1 MKDEEAQ
8 SFPLLADVSNFQDN
22 SGGKNW
28 EPAPSKHMCWNVLF
42 PSFIIRD
49 YFSVIFSADKI

>member
-28 EPAPSKHMCWNVLF
+28 EPAPSNHMC
-42 PSFIIRD
+42 
-49 YFSVIFSADKI
+49 